1 MTAIHPLGLR
11 ERKKAK
17 TTTDLIDAAY
27 ALFIEKGLSGVTAEG
42 IAERAGVS
50 RRTFFNYFP
59 TTEAALTRGIS
70 DSLID
75 LLTVGL
81 ASRPA
86 DESVLDS
93 FEAIAS
99 GGNDPDFLRRIAQ
112 LGAAGASD
120 PAAKEILH
128 AANLDWMAWFI
139 DFLRTRV
146 GGDPF
151 DATHLA
157 TAICAAAQAA
167 IITWAE
173 RNDAD
178 LSPDSV
184 NDFRVLL
191 LRSVHHVRRGF
202 DETPSA

>member
-1 MTAIHPLGLR
+1 VTAIHPLGLR

-120 PAAKEILH
+120 PA
-128 AANLDWMAWFI
+128 
-139 DFLRTRV
+139 RQ
-146 GGDPF
+146 GDPARREPRL
-151 DATHLA
+151 DGVVHRLPSHSRRRRPLRRHPPRHRHLRGGA
-157 TAICAAAQAA
+157 GRDHHLGRAQ
-167 IITWAE
+167 
-173 RNDAD
+173 
-178 LSPDSV
+178 
-184 NDFRVLL
+184 
-191 LRSVHHVRRGF
+191 
-202 DETPSA
+202 